1 MAIRFICD
9 RCRLP
14 LNVPD
19 DAAGRLAQCPKC
31 LAVGRVP
38 VETPT
43 LDQASDETDE
53 HPVLPVIPVPDER
66 SDPRPDPVTTYSP
79 FRTGFAWGAGFWIAG
94 LLVVVAAR
102 AADWWFGR

>member
-38 VETPT
+38 VEPPT
-43 LDQASDETDE
+43 VDQSTDDTDE
-53 HPVLPVIPVPDER
+53 HPVLPMTPTPDDRPE
-66 SDPRPDPVTTYSP
+66 PTPDPLPNFSP
-79 FRTGFAWGAGFWIAG
+79 FRTGFAWGMGFWLAG
-94 LLVVVAAR
+94 LLVVATVRVAV
-102 AADWWFGR
+102 WWFG